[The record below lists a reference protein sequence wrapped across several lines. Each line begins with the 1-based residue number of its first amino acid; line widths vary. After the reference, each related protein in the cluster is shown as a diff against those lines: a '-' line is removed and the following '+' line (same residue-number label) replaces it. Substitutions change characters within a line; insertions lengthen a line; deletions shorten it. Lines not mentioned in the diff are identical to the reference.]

1 MLKITKTVQKEAK
14 KRIREINVDMIRP
27 NPDQPRRNFDKK
39 ALMELARS
47 IRMHGVLQPLC
58 VRRISPVHYELIAG
72 ERRLL
77 AARLAQLERVPCIVR
92 ETDGEESAVL
102 ALVENIQRSDLSFF
116 EEAQAIDKLMKR
128 YRLTQEQAAARIGR
142 KQSTVAN
149 KLRLLRLPSEV
160 RDKIAEHGLSE
171 RHARALLRLPDESA
185 QLTVLAAVLER
196 GLGAQQTE
204 ALIEQRLSSAPGER
218 GKRPKKKPVG
228 LYRDARIFV
237 NTINGALDAI
247 ERSGML
253 ISSEKSEDD
262 DMIEYVIRMK
272 KRLR

>member
-1 MLKITKTVQKEAK
+1 
-14 KRIREINVDMIRP
+14 
-27 NPDQPRRNFDKK
+27 
-39 ALMELARS
+39 
-47 IRMHGVLQPLC
+47 
-58 VRRISPVHYELIAG
+58 
-72 ERRLL
+72 
-77 AARLAQLERVPCIVR
+77 
-92 ETDGEESAVL
+92 
-102 ALVENIQRSDLSFF
+102 
-116 EEAQAIDKLMKR
+116 
-128 YRLTQEQAAARIGR
+128 LTQEQAAARIGR

-171 RHARALLRLPDESA
+171 RHARALLRLPDEAA

-204 ALIEQRLSSAPGER
+204 ALIEQRLSSAPAGR

>member
-1 MLKITKTVQKEAK
+1 MLKITKAVQKEAK

-149 KLRLLRLPSEV
+149 KLRLLRLPPEV

-196 GLGAQQTE
+196 GLGAEQTE
-204 ALIEQRLSSAPGER
+204 ALIEQRLSSAPAER

>member
-1 MLKITKTVQKEAK
+1 MLKITKAVQKEAK

-171 RHARALLRLPDESA
+171 RHARALLRLPDEAA

-196 GLGAQQTE
+196 GLGAVQTE
-204 ALIEQRLSSAPGER
+204 ALIEQRLSSAPAER

>member
-149 KLRLLRLPSEV
+149 KLRLLRLPPEV

-196 GLGAQQTE
+196 GLGAEQTE

>member
-196 GLGAQQTE
+196 GLGAEQTE

>member
-1 MLKITKTVQKEAK
+1 MLKFSKAVQKEKK
-14 KRIREINVDMIRP
+14 KRICEIDVNMIHP
-27 NPDQPRRNFDKK
+27 NPDQPRRNFDRKS
-39 ALMELARS
+39 LIELAHS
-47 IRMHGVLQPLC
+47 IRMHGVIQPLC
-58 VRRISPVHYELIAG
+58 VRRVSPVKYELIAG
-72 ERRLL
+72 ERRLQ
-77 AARLAQLERVPCIVR
+77 AARLAQLERVPCIVK
-92 ETDGEESAVL
+92 EIDSEESAIIS
-102 ALVENIQRSDLSFF
+102 LVENIQRQDLSFF

-149 KLRLLRLPSEV
+149 KLRLLRLSPEIKD
-160 RDKIAEHGLSE
+160 RIAEHGLSE
-171 RHARALLRLPDESA
+171 RHARALLRLPDEA
-185 QLTVLAAVLER
+185 ARLTVLAAVIER
-196 GLGAQQTE
+196 SLSAAQTE
-204 ALIEQRLSSAPGER
+204 ALINQRLSVSLHKEKQPS
-218 GKRPKKKPVG
+218 KKPVG